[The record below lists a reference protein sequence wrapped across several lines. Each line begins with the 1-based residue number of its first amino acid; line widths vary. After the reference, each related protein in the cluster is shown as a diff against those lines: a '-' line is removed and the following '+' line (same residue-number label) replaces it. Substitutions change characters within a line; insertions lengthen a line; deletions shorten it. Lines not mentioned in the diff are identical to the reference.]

1 MAHNIPQQPILAH
14 NTAQLPITQ
23 AFIWLEKGGDIFLN
37 QNLLQFLDR
46 YLQIETIRKIISVNQ
61 NLVIPHIIKNSY
73 PRIPLTHTTIQSQGQ
88 SVQLV
93 SHEATMIRAVL
104 QDVYDLVKSASVF
117 YEMSQ
122 SRVKEYCDFIKANP
136 LLFKYLR
143 SDVVR
148 NLEYYLPTILY
159 TWDLSPLGINYKDF
173 IRALVLLENGHIL
186 IKCMTTN
193 NPQMFEEIAAT
204 LIDIHNHLPSDY
216 KIHLRNML
224 YTMCALAPHHT
235 FFIRMKLTDL
245 KILPE
250 FALELTLTSCID
262 VPLYLAGILSRDAE
276 WLKFN
281 LFKTDTIATLQ
292 NRLMMTLK
300 KELADP
306 VVPPTNHRNRLC
318 VLLRIICGLNYYFH
332 SYLNQNDLEACL
344 QILTHAESDRLR
356 KLYLCFLLLF
366 WQRILSDSRIR
377 PVFTNAFSKLV
388 NPGNSDLYLI
398 FAYLFNTSQFEQ
410 IQEICRET
418 LTLDVMI
425 AQLDNDSEAFI
436 RAQFKEDILAKCAL
450 EIEPTTSFSGLGLS
464 KVPQD
469 IAFEVFY
476 VMLTGGVFHKGRVDI
491 QSWILRQLLQAE
503 IPIHAKIGSLLKA
516 YVRSIFEDHLYRS
529 PMTKISEERIIEFF
543 LENVTKVTP
552 AHVLMTYYVLTFND
566 FAKEKKLNHIQNS
579 DQQKTAY
586 SPRLTELIQARR
598 ILTEAEKCDNGYAY
612 RNIYPELLGLMASN
626 YPEIFDVESFLIE
639 EDREI
644 GIPFNNDDVK
654 NIVMTVISE
663 LEDSTESVLA
673 LKKLEAIAP
682 EYLLIQSDSLILCLL
697 PKLLKREQD
706 PAMLDSIHEIW
717 YSLYSVHPHKAALLF
732 INAVRSEED
741 RGACFVER
749 DIMLDPL
756 VMFRCDSRVF
766 RCPQIFQIF
775 LKVLKF
781 YMVGSRLR
789 LRRAWQDELT
799 NKDVFPLNKLNYM
812 INSQE
817 TLLLSLLM
825 KECET
830 KPSDSQNP
838 GILDQIRTAAFRF
851 LHHMFIENMES
862 LRNLHFLG
870 YATDLIPLTTRRI
883 ESMHLCVFWAHELI
897 SHEDPKKQLF
907 GLCLAGQLCEV
918 WPMQS
923 TFNLAKNFIIPTIRR
938 KTLEVPENVLSD
950 EGKTILPILVLLFNL
965 FNNLRDEVVALLRAL
980 EDKFSS
986 SKGYATTLGAK
997 RKSLTFVSYLLTSI
1011 NKIPK
1016 STKMDRVRE
1025 ILPVTQ

>member
-1 MAHNIPQQPILAH
+1 
-14 NTAQLPITQ
+14 
-23 AFIWLEKGGDIFLN
+23 
-37 QNLLQFLDR
+37 
-46 YLQIETIRKIISVNQ
+46 
-61 NLVIPHIIKNSY
+61 
-73 PRIPLTHTTIQSQGQ
+73 
-88 SVQLV
+88 
-93 SHEATMIRAVL
+93 
-104 QDVYDLVKSASVF
+104 
-117 YEMSQ
+117 
-122 SRVKEYCDFIKANP
+122 
-136 LLFKYLR
+136 
-143 SDVVR
+143 
-148 NLEYYLPTILY
+148 
-159 TWDLSPLGINYKDF
+159 
-173 IRALVLLENGHIL
+173 
-186 IKCMTTN
+186 MTTN
-193 NPQMFEEIAAT
+193 NPQMFEE
-204 LIDIHNHLPSDY
+204 
-216 KIHLRNML
+216 
-224 YTMCALAPHHT
+224 
-235 FFIRMKLTDL
+235 LTDL

-262 VPLYLAGILSRDAE
+262 VPLYLAGILARDAE

-300 KELADP
+300 KEL
-306 VVPPTNHRNRLC
+306 
-318 VLLRIICGLNYYFH
+318 
-332 SYLNQNDLEACL
+332 
-344 QILTHAESDRLR
+344 
-356 KLYLCFLLLF
+356 
-366 WQRILSDSRIR
+366 IR

-579 DQQKTAY
+579 DQQKTGSSSFLHGFFVHRDFYEIVKFNCHLAY

-717 YSLYSVHPHKAALLF
+717 HSLYSIHPHQAALLF

-799 NKDVFPLNKLNYM
+799 NKAIRCLQYIGKY
-812 INSQE
+812 IIKSIQE

-838 GILDQIRTAAFRF
+838 DILDQIRTAAFRF

>member
-1 MAHNIPQQPILAH
+1 MAHNIPQQKIPAH
-14 NTAQLPITQ
+14 NTAQLPIAQ

-37 QNLLQFLDR
+37 QNL
-46 YLQIETIRKIISVNQ
+46 IETIREIMSVNKNQ
-61 NLVIPHIIKNSY
+61 VIPHIIKNIY
-73 PRIPLTHTTIQSQGQ
+73 PRIPLTLTTIQSQGQ
-88 SVQLV
+88 NVQLV
-93 SHEATMIRAVL
+93 NHETTIRAIL
-104 QDVYDLVKSASVF
+104 QDVYNLVKSANVF
-117 YEMSQ
+117 YEMM
-122 SRVKEYCDFIKANP
+122 
-136 LLFKYLR
+136 
-143 SDVVR
+143 
-148 NLEYYLPTILY
+148 
-159 TWDLSPLGINYKDF
+159 
-173 IRALVLLENGHIL
+173 LLENGHIL

-250 FALELTLTSCID
+250 FALELTLTSCMD
-262 VPLYLAGILSRDAE
+262 VPLYLAGILARDAE
-276 WLKFN
+276 WLRFN
-281 LFKTDTIATLQ
+281 QIKTDTITTLQ

-300 KELADP
+300 KELAEP
-306 VVPPTNHRNRLC
+306 VLPLTTRRNRLC
-318 VLLRIICGLNYYFH
+318 AQEIV
-332 SYLNQNDLEACL
+332 S
-344 QILTHAESDRLR
+344 
-356 KLYLCFLLLF
+356 LLF
-366 WQRILSDSRIR
+366 TAVLAEDNIR
-377 PVFTNAFSKLV
+377 PIFTNAFSKLV

-398 FAYLFNTSQFEQ
+398 FAYLFHTSQFEQ

-425 AQLDNDSEAFI
+425 APLDNDSEAFI
-436 RAQFKEDILAKCAL
+436 KAQFKEDILAKCAL
-450 EIEPTTSFSGLGLS
+450 EIDPTTSFSGLGLS

-491 QSWILRQLLQAE
+491 QSWILRQILQAE
-503 IPIHAKIGSLLKA
+503 IPLHVKIGSLLKA

-529 PMTKISEERIIEFF
+529 PMTKISEDRIIDFF
-543 LENVTKVTP
+543 SENFTKVTP
-552 AHVLMTYYVLTFND
+552 AHVLMTYYVLTLND
-566 FAKEKKLNHIQNS
+566 FAKEKKLNHAQNS

-586 SPRLTELIQARR
+586 SSRLTELIPARR
-598 ILTEAEKCDNGYAY
+598 ILVEAEKCDNGYAY
-612 RNIYPELLGLMASN
+612 RNIFPELLGLMASN
-626 YPEIFDVESFLIE
+626 YPEIFDIESFLME
-639 EDREI
+639 EDREN
-644 GIPFNNDDVK
+644 GIPLNNGDVE

-663 LEDSTESVLA
+663 LEDSTESGLV
-673 LKKLEAIAP
+673 LKKLEVVAP
-682 EYLLIQSDSLILCLL
+682 EYLLIQSDSLILNLL

-706 PAMLDSIHEIW
+706 SAMLDSIREIW
-717 YSLYSVHPHKAALLF
+717 HLLYSVHPHKAALLF
-732 INAVRSEED
+732 MNAVQSEED
-741 RGACFVER
+741 RSACFVER

-781 YMVGSRLR
+781 YLVGSRLR

-799 NKDVFPLNKLNYM
+799 NKEVFPLNKLNYM

-838 GILDQIRTAAFRF
+838 DVLDQIRTATFRF

-923 TFNLAKNFIIPTIRR
+923 TFNLAKHYIIPAIRR
-938 KTLEVPENVLSD
+938 KTLEVHENVLSD
-950 EGKTILPILVLLFNL
+950 EGKTILPILVLLYNV
-965 FNNLRDEVVALLRAL
+965 FNNLREEVVTLLRAL

-986 SKGYATTLGAK
+986 SRGYATTLGAK
-997 RKSLTFVSYLLTSI
+997 RKSQTIVSYLLTSI
-1011 NKIPK
+1011 NKTPK
-1016 STKMDRVRE
+1016 SAKMNRDRE
-1025 ILPVTQ
+1025 IIPVTQ